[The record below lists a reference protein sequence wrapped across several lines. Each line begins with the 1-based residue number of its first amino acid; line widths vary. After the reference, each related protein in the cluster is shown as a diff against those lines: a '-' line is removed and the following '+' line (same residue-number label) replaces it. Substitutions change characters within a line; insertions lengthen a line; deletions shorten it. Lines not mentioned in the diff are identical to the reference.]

1 MTYKK
6 LQVYPY
12 TPRELIVVD
21 ITNERATHEWF
32 KRYILYSTSHD

>member
-12 TPRELIVVD
+12 TPRELIVED
-21 ITNERATHEWF
+21 ITNEIATHE
-32 KRYILYSTSHD
+32 